1 MNTIINASLPV
12 IIEVLEKTSWWR
24 YNLRFGTRTL
34 STKSQVPLEVGELYY
49 ASINTTTGGA
59 ININTLQKRP
69 SGAYI
74 EGAEQILES
83 VMQTGDITPAF
94 DAIKTALALCD
105 DASTFEL
112 LCQSLL
118 ALNSGVLSLPFYY
131 NNLYSL
137 AQIKSFE
144 KGLEL
149 YLLFGSFAPLLA
161 RIEGGKI
168 SEIITPYASFS
179 HALSVVL
186 GTKCAVAKVEPLYKG
201 SKNILDF
208 KG

>member
-24 YNLRFGTRTL
+24 YNLRFGARTL
-34 STKSQVPLEVGELYY
+34 STKSQVPLEVGALYY
-49 ASINTTTGGA
+49 ANINTTAGGVISINT
-59 ININTLQKRP
+59 LEKRP

-83 VMQTGDITPAF
+83 VIQTGDITPAF
-94 DAIKTALALCD
+94 EAIKNALALCD
-105 DASTFEL
+105 NASSFEL

-161 RIEGGKI
+161 RIKGGKI
-168 SEIITPYASFS
+168 SQIITPYASFS
-179 HALSVVL
+179 LALSTAL
-186 GTKCAVAKVEPLYKG
+186 GVKTSVAKVEPFYKG